1 MDVMELEIVVKNID
15 LRLTRIVQILPTLAT
30 KDDLEGFPTRGD
42 SKGFAT
48 KDDLKGFATKRDVI
62 EESERTRHQ
71 FNAVAERIE
80 GYVRVVAEGHGA
92 LEQLLA
98 ETNHRYEQAVAR
110 LDRRVT
116 RLEARLV
123 SDRTRWAFTQRQ
135 RRRERTMATPRFSA
149 RAAILTALVGAGA
162 AVVFAQGRVD
172 PRLLAAKKGLAD
184 QQQAALVVPFTGVR
198 TADGVRPD
206 LFPIRATGVSTEPLR
221 SAAIAFL
228 ATLTPAQIIR
238 TVFAVDDSEWRRWS
252 NVDNGIYVRQGV
264 SLREMTYEQRRAGMA
279 LVRASLGAKGL
290 ALAENIMKTD
300 QTLREINNDINRYD
314 EQLYFFTML
323 GQPSATEPWGWQ
335 LEGHHLVINYFVQQD
350 QVVMTPLFVGGE
362 PVVTTTGKYAGN
374 AILQGEQDAGLA
386 FMRALDS
393 SQQGAATLAKEKTRD
408 DLQAGMNQDNLVL
421 PYQGLRADGL
431 SPALKASLRAL
442 IALYVGNMRDDQAH
456 LRTQEVDAHLD
467 ETWFA
472 WTGGTMD
479 ADPFYYRIH
488 SPVILIE
495 FDHQRPVGTTSI
507 NTPGRPTK
515 AHIHVIVRTPNGN
528 DYGKDLLRQHLT
540 THPH

>member
-1 MDVMELEIVVKNID
+1 
-15 LRLTRIVQILPTLAT
+15 
-30 KDDLEGFPTRGD
+30 
-42 SKGFAT
+42 
-48 KDDLKGFATKRDVI
+48 
-62 EESERTRHQ
+62 
-71 FNAVAERIE
+71 
-80 GYVRVVAEGHGA
+80 
-92 LEQLLA
+92 
-98 ETNHRYEQAVAR
+98 
-110 LDRRVT
+110 
-116 RLEARLV
+116 
-123 SDRTRWAFTQRQ
+123 
-135 RRRERTMATPRFSA
+135 MAIPRFST
-149 RAAILTALVGAGA
+149 RAAILLGLVGAWA
-162 AVVFAQGRVD
+162 VVVFAQARVD
-172 PRLLAAKKGLAD
+172 PRLLAFKKTLAD
-184 QQQAALVVPFTGVR
+184 QQQAALAVPFTGVR
-198 TADGVRPD
+198 TADGPRQS

-221 SAAIAFL
+221 TAASAFL

-264 SLREMTYEQRRAGMA
+264 SLREMTGVQRRAGMA
-279 LVRASLGAKGL
+279 LVRASLSAKGL
-290 ALAENIMKTD
+290 ALAEGIMKTD
-300 QTLREINNDINRYD
+300 QTLREINRDVDRYD

-335 LEGHHLVINYFVQQD
+335 LDGHHLVINYFVLRD

-374 AILQGEQDAGLA
+374 AILQGEQDAGLT
-386 FMRALDS
+386 FMRALDA
-393 SQQGAATLAKEKTRD
+393 SQQRTATLAREKTRD

-431 SPALKASLRAL
+431 SPALKARLRGL
-442 IALYVGNMRDDQAH
+442 IALYVENMREDQA
-456 LRTQEVDAHLD
+456 RVRVEEVDAHLD

-472 WTGGTMD
+472 WTGGTTD

-528 DYGKDLLRQHLT
+528 DYGKDLLRQHLA